1 MHKCSET
8 GDCLKSKSKCKSGC
22 FCSDGL
28 IFDDS
33 RGKCVSPG
41 ECLCHSQFSGNILS
55 PGQSE
60 IVDCNRCRCASGR
73 MVCTNYDCSEF
84 QAIFQKIQIS
94 KKLFT
99 APIFLLLFFYFES
112 EIIRSAVIGVPGQ
125 LGLRA
130 QCHVETRGMTNYH
143 LKLTMNKVSGVT
155 IFLVDR
161 G

>member
-8 GDCLKSKSKCKSGC
+8 KDCLKSKSKCKSGC

-41 ECLCHSQFSGNILS
+41 ECLCHSQYSGKILS

-94 KKLFT
+94 KKLFLYQY
-99 APIFLLLFFYFES
+99 FSFFHFES
-112 EIIRSAVIGVPGQ
+112 EIIPSAVIGVPGQ

-130 QCHVETRGMTNYH
+130 QCLVETRGIINYQ
-143 LKLTMNKVSGVT
+143 LKLMMNKAC
-155 IFLVDR
+155 L
-161 G
+161 